1 MLYQI
6 HEGNMSPADK
16 IVQMDGYSYIS
27 VITVS
32 EALQYFQ
39 ELLPQTLTVR
49 IFENPSMRFESHEQF
64 DLMCLPLFRSF
75 RDLERSPSIYVFIQK
90 NIMHLVCDESKKLAS
105 LLEQFAKNNSGAAGI
120 GRLLCTFF
128 EYQLD
133 DDLSELDNIEKQI
146 ADLEDR
152 VLTNQQENFTREII
166 RERKRLMA
174 IMRYYEGLLSI
185 LEYAVMNEKH
195 VFSSRSVRF
204 LNIIHGKTQRLYD
217 KAKNL
222 REYVS
227 EIREAYQAEVDIRT
241 NNIMKVLTIV
251 TIIFMPLTL
260 IVGWYGMNLRMP
272 EYGFVAAYPIV
283 IVSCILVAV
292 LGIIYFKKHK
302 WF

>member
-6 HEGNMSPADK
+6 YEGNMSPAGEMTQK
-16 IVQMDGYSYIS
+16 DGYSYIS
-27 VITVS
+27 VITVP
-32 EALQYFQ
+32 EALNY
-39 ELLPQTLTVR
+39 LSGMLPEALAKH
-49 IFENPSMRFESHEQF
+49 IFENPSMRFENHEQF
-64 DLMCLPLFRSF
+64 DLLCLPLFRSF
-75 RDLERSPSIYVFIQK
+75 RDLAHSPSVFVLIQK
-90 NIMHLVCDESKKLAS
+90 NMMYLICDECKNLAS
-105 LLEQFAKNNSGAAGI
+105 MLERFAKNNAGAAGM
-120 GRLLCTFF
+120 GRLLCAFF

-133 DDLSELDNIEKQI
+133 DDLTELDNIEKQI
-146 ADLEDR
+146 AELEDR
-152 VLTNQQENFTREII
+152 VLTDRQENFTKEII
-166 RERKRLMA
+166 HERKRLMA

-185 LEYAVMNEKH
+185 LEYVAMNEKH
-195 VFSSRSVRF
+195 VFSSRSIRF

-241 NNIMKVLTIV
+241 NNIMKILTIV

-272 EYGFVAAYPIV
+272 EYGFAAAYPVVIV
-283 IVSCILVAV
+283 ICILVAV
-292 LGIIYFKKHK
+292 VGIVYFKKHK

>member
-6 HEGNMSPADK
+6 YKGNMSPVDK
-16 IVQMDGYSYIS
+16 IVPADGYSYIS
-27 VITVS
+27 VVTVS
-32 EALQYFQ
+32 EALQYFP
-39 ELLPQTLTVR
+39 ELIPRALAAQM
-49 IFENPSMRFESHEQF
+49 FGNPSMRFENHEQF
-64 DLMCLPLFRSF
+64 DLLCLPLFRSF
-75 RDLERSPSIYVFIQK
+75 RDLEHSPSIYIIIQK
-90 NIMHLVCDESKKLAS
+90 NSMHLVCGEHKNLVS
-105 LLEQFAKNNSGAAGI
+105 LLEQFIKNNAGTAGI
-120 GRLLCTFF
+120 GRLLCAFF

-152 VLTNQQENFTREII
+152 VLTDQQENFTKEII

-174 IMRYYEGLLSI
+174 IMRYYEGLLGI
-185 LEYAVMNEKH
+185 LEYAAMNEKH

-217 KAKNL
+217 KAKTL

-241 NNIMKVLTIV
+241 NNIMKILTIV

-272 EYGFVAAYPIV
+272 EYGFAAAYPIV